1 MKTDAMTP
9 QVEMAK
15 RQVTKAL
22 ASAKVHLQRA
32 EKDIHK
38 KIHTNP
44 EQAVLIASAIGV
56 AVGALATYG
65 ILKSRKKK

>member
-1 MKTDAMTP
+1 MDAKMDNR
-9 QVEMAK
+9 QIEMAK
-15 RQVTKAL
+15 KSVTKAL
-22 ASAKVHLQRA
+22 ASAKTHLQRA

-38 KIHTNP
+38 KIQTNP